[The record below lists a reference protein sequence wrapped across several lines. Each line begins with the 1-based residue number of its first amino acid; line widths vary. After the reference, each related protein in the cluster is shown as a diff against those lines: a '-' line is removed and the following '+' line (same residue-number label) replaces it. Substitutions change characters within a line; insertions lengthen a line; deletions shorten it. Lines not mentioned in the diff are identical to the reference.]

1 MSAADITASD
11 AGLTLSRDALLRSAA
26 AGALSVGAVGLVR
39 GPAARLLAAP
49 APAAPAPAGPLSRET
64 WAQHVG
70 SRVRIVGADG
80 TRLSV
85 RLDDVRDLPGAP
97 AGASDAFALALRG
110 ARDRGL
116 AGGTYT
122 VVHSRVG
129 RHELFL
135 TPVGRGKKGQ
145 DYEIIV
151 NRTTPRPGRS
161 QGGTRRHG

>member
-1 MSAADITASD
+1 MIAADITASD
-11 AGLTLSRDALLRSAA
+11 GGLTLSRDALLRSAA
-26 AGALSVGAVGLVR
+26 AAALSVGAVGLVR
-39 GPAARLLAAP
+39 GPAVRLLDAP
-49 APAAPAPAGPLSRET
+49 APVAAGPLSRET

-80 TRLSV
+80 TRLSA
-85 RLDDVRDLPGAP
+85 RLADVRDLAGAP
-97 AGASDAFALALRG
+97 VGASDAFAVTLRG
-110 ARDRGL
+110 ARSRGL

-135 TPVGRGKKGQ
+135 MPVDRGKKGQ

-151 NRTTPRPGRS
+151 NRTTSRPGRS
-161 QGGTRRHG
+161 QGGTRRHV